1 MERPQPPHISE
12 GPGAHHE
19 QDLEYVGDD
28 STNEDSGGEDSDGWL
43 ARARQSYY
51 FSTSYVD
58 ANYRKKWEDS
68 LRAFNNQHSQDSKY
82 SSPSYE
88 KRSKVYRPKTRT
100 IIRKNE
106 SAAAAA
112 FFSNMDTVSVTALNQ
127 GNKKQQV
134 SAEIMKEILE
144 YRLDKSIPWF
154 QTILGGLQDAQNQG
168 VVCAHVYWDYD
179 EENEV
184 DKPCVDLFPV
194 ENLRIDPAS
203 SWIDPI
209 GTSPYVIHLLPMYV
223 QDVRRRMKV
232 PDKQG
237 RKWRA
242 MSDAAL
248 KSATNS
254 ANDSTRSAREENR
267 EDKYQSDNK
276 SVSDYEIVWVQRHIH
291 KRDGRD
297 WLFYTLSDI
306 ALLSDPE
313 PLEEVVFHGDRP
325 YVLGCCIIETH
336 RIFPSSV
343 PELSDGLQKE
353 ANEIAN
359 QRLDNIKFVL
369 NKGWIVKR
377 GKNVDVASLLR
388 NVPGRVTMADDPEK
402 DIKES
407 NWPDVTQSAYVEQE
421 RIDQDMNELVG
432 NFSPANIPN
441 RKGAE
446 TVRGMSI
453 MEKPANAMT
462 EYLLRTFV
470 ETFVQPVLRHLVK
483 LEQHYETDQ
492 VVLTLAADKAQLFQK
507 YGIDQI
513 TDDLLNQELT
523 LKVNV
528 GMGATDPAT
537 KQMKFIQAVS
547 VYSGIAKEPPPG
559 MNLGEIAK
567 ELFGHAGYQDGKRF
581 FNQEEDPQ
589 VAQLKGAL
597 QKAMQALQTKQVEQQ
612 GKEKIAD
619 KNNMTK
625 VVVQDMK
632 HKHEDK
638 HKLVDAY
645 VDQFMAPALNPPEKT
660 NGATRPE

>member
-12 GPGAHHE
+12 GPGSRKE
-19 QDLEYVGDD
+19 EELDYVGEDGP
-28 STNEDSGGEDSDGWL
+28 NEDSGGEDHAGWL
-43 ARARQSYY
+43 RRARQSYY

-106 SAAAAA
+106 AAAAAA
-112 FFSNMDTVSVTALNQ
+112 FFSNMDVVSVTALNQ
-127 GNKKQQV
+127 GNKQQQISSEV
-134 SAEIMKEILE
+134 MKELLE
-144 YRLDKSIPWF
+144 YRLDKSISWF
-154 QTILGGLQDAQNQG
+154 QTVLGGLQDAQNQG
-168 VVCAHVYWDYD
+168 VVCAEVYWEYD
-179 EENEV
+179 EQSKI

-203 SWIDPI
+203 NWIDPI
-209 GTSPYVIHLLPMYV
+209 GTSPYVIRLLPMYV

-232 PDKQG
+232 ADKSG
-237 RKWRA
+237 KTWRT

-248 KSATNS
+248 KAATSSAM
-254 ANDSTRSAREENR
+254 DSTRSAREENR

-276 SVSDYEIVWVQRHIH
+276 AVGDYEIVWVQRHIH
-291 KRDGRD
+291 RRDGRD
-297 WLFYTLSDI
+297 WHFYTLADI

-313 PLEEVVFHGDRP
+313 PLEDAVFHGDRP

-377 GKNVDVASLLR
+377 GKNVDVSSLLR
-388 NVPGRVTMADDPEK
+388 NVPGRVTMADDPET

-432 NFSPANIPN
+432 NFSPANMPN

-446 TVRGMSI
+446 TVRGMSL

-470 ETFVQPVLRHLVK
+470 ETFIQPVLRHLVK

-492 VVLTLAADKAQLFQK
+492 VILSLAADRAQLMLK
-507 YGIDQI
+507 YGIDQV
-513 TDDLLNQELT
+513 TDELLNQELV

-537 KQMKFIQAVS
+537 RLSKFIQAVGAFT
-547 VYSGIAKEPPPG
+547 GIAKNTPPG
-559 MNLGEIAK
+559 LLNIQEVGK
-567 ELFGHAGYQDGKRF
+567 EVFGLAGYQDGKRF
-581 FNQEEDPQ
+581 FLQDDPEK
-589 VAQLKGAL
+589 AQLKGQL
-597 QKAMQALQTKQVEQQ
+597 QQASQVIKTKQIEQQ
-612 GKEKIAD
+612 SKEKIAD

-625 VVVQDMK
+625 VVVQELK
-632 HKHEDK
+632 HKQENRK
-638 HKLVDAY
+638 MLADAY
-645 VDQFMAPALNPPEKT
+645 LEHYLAPAVNPEKT
-660 NGATRPE
+660 NGDARPE